1 MQASNI
7 ILDKETSKRCPK
19 CGHSTIG
26 MSRMRSFENSISN
39 FLLTLNASGSSSLD
53 AKTCLM
59 CIEKH
64 IGDAMT
70 LYKELITA
78 DGSGNNSGEASVN
91 TYRNHLEIIGNLC
104 EAYKE
109 STDFI
114 ELHDLILISERNYR
128 YEGIEPDW
136 NRIMELMLKEKNKI
150 SK

>member
-1 MQASNI
+1 MTVKN
-7 ILDKETSKRCPK
+7 RCSS
-19 CGHSTIG
+19 CGHSQ
-26 MSRMRSFENSISN
+26 EASN
-39 FLLTLNASGSSSLD
+39 FMRRANSEILNYLWMRDSSGSSPLD
-53 AKTCLM
+53 PKTCLM

-78 DGSGNNSGEASVN
+78 TESFSSSSEGRVQI
-91 TYRNHLEIIGNLC
+91 YRNHLEIIGNLC

-114 ELHDLILISERNYR
+114 ELHDLILVSERNYR